1 MSHNAGNSSVTGS
14 GQDAISNRTLEEVLR
29 TGNLHN
35 FTSSVQESEEESDYD
50 DDYDSY
56 NGISDAQ
63 AQWEESVRQLE
74 QLLTFILVPVVGKF
88 LGRRFAYFSK
98 NCPTT
103 ETKNKLT
110 IILSLGK
117 GCGSLLWPCS
127 Y

>member
-1 MSHNAGNSSVTGS
+1 MSHNAGNTSVTS
-14 GQDAISNRTLEEVLR
+14 PEQNALSNRTLEEVYR
-29 TGNLHN
+29 AGNFNN
-35 FTSSVQESEEESDYD
+35 FTSSVQESEEDSDYD
-50 DDYDSY
+50 DDDDSY

-98 NCPTT
+98 KLTQLLS
-103 ETKNKLT
+103 TKHKLT
-110 IILSLGK
+110 IG
-117 GCGSLLWPCS
+117 